1 MRERVLEIQV
11 DFFFLGTHKFV
22 LFRQVMTGLLGVTAV
37 SEDTRVTE
45 PHQADLSRIFPRWW

>member
-1 MRERVLEIQV
+1 MLEIQV